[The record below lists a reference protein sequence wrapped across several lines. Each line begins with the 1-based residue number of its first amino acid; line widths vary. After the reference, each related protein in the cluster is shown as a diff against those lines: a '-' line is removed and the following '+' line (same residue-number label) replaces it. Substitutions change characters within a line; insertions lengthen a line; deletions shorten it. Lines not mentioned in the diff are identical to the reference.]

1 MQTLM
6 LSPEPPYPL
15 HSGGAYRTA
24 SLLHYLARISG
35 PDLILFTESG
45 RPALLPPGLVRSQ
58 QVISLPLNR
67 KDSFA
72 RYFRNAWRALRG
84 VPPLIDR
91 LRGFESELERLLA
104 GHQYDIG
111 IVEHFWCAPYVELLA
126 RFCNKT
132 VLDLH
137 NVESVLHER
146 CATFSHGAVQAG
158 HRRFAAA
165 SRKLEARLLPRFSL
179 VLAPSEADAEMVRR
193 IAPGAKVRVYPN
205 AFPLVPAPGP
215 TKKKRDLL
223 IFSANF
229 DYHPN
234 IDAVEFLLS
243 EIWPE
248 VRRRH
253 PELCLR
259 LVGRGDAAIGHLVRS
274 ASGVET
280 TGPIED
286 AFAEIAQATIVIAPL
301 RAGSGTRLKI
311 IEAWAA
317 ARPVVATPLAA
328 EGLEARDGENLLLAR
343 TAEEIAGAIGRL
355 LADPALRDRLSA
367 AGRAAFEH
375 SYSWEAAWA
384 GLDLTRNL

>member
-45 RPALLPPGLVRSQ
+45 QPALLPPGLVRSQ

-72 RYFRNAWRALRG
+72 RYLRNAWRALRG

-104 GHQYDIG
+104 GRQYDIG
-111 IVEHFWCAPYVELLA
+111 IVEHFWCAPYVELMA

-146 CATFSHGAVQAG
+146 CATFSHGAVKAG

-229 DYHPN
+229 EYHPN

-259 LVGRGDAAIGHLVRS
+259 LVGRGDAAIRHLVRS
-274 ASGVET
+274 AAGVET

-343 TAEEIAGAIGRL
+343 TAGEIAGAIGRL
-355 LADPALRDRLSA
+355 LADPALRDRLGA